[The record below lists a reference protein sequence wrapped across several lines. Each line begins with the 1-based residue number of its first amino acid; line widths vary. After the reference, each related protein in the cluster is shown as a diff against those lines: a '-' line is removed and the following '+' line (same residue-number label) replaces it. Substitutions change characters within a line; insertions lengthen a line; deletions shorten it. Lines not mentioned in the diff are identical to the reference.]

1 VGIGYINGKYIELN
15 ENAVPIEERGCQ
27 FGDGIYEVI
36 RVYNGKPFMLDEH
49 LARLIKSGNAI
60 KLQIKKSIEEF
71 RMLVKEAISQSGLSN
86 CSVYLQIT
94 RGISARNHL
103 FPDVPVSISMT
114 VKQIVPLPHSIWE
127 KGAAA
132 IFHEDERWANCY
144 IKSLNLLPNVLARQ
158 TAYEQGCF
166 EAILVRD
173 GMVTEGTSS
182 NVFIVKQGKVYTTP
196 LSRNILAGITRMV
209 VKKIS
214 EQLSVEFIEQ
224 SFSKEDLLRA
234 DEVFITNTTSEI
246 VPIVSVEG
254 KTIGNGHPGEI
265 TTKLYHKLQQ
275 FVADLKEQR

>member
-1 VGIGYINGKYIELN
+1 MGIGYINGKYIELN
-15 ENAVPIEERGCQ
+15 ENAVPIEERGYQ

-49 LARLIKSGNAI
+49 LERLIRSGMAI
-60 KLQIKKSIEEF
+60 KLQIKQSMEDF
-71 RMLVKEAISQSGLSN
+71 RMLVKEAIAKSGLLN
-86 CSVYLQIT
+86 CCVYLQIT

-114 VKQIVPLPHSIWE
+114 VKQIVPLPHSIRE

-132 IFHEDERWANCY
+132 ILHEDERWANCY

-158 TAYEQGCF
+158 NAYEQGCF

-196 LSRNILAGITRMV
+196 LSRHILAGITRMA
-209 VKKIS
+209 VKRIS
-214 EQLSVEFIEQ
+214 EAMNVKVIEQ
-224 SFSKEDLLRA
+224 AFSKEELVGA

-246 VPIVSVEG
+246 VPIVKVEG
-254 KTIGNGHPGEI
+254 KKIGTGAPGKV
-265 TTKLYHKLQQ
+265 TMTLYHQLQQ
-275 FVADLKEQR
+275 FVADLKE